1 MLRVLLR
8 RYIAVKS
15 THQLCYSSCVLYASG
30 NLRQTAAVAAM
41 ADGWTRHLTPAPV
54 DRLAG
59 LIDFSI
65 TYSTNTSSKFWFSP
79 SLRDFHEV
87 EFDAKGGKIV
97 HVSAGRRH
105 FAVLT
110 THGNVYLTDT
120 EGLQQEWYV
129 PHKVASAN
137 CHQIVCGLDHTLLL
151 CKDGRVFSHGW
162 GADGQTGIG
171 NEVTLTN
178 FTTVVGDI
186 QNKMIS
192 RIDTCVDSC
201 YALAADGTVFAW
213 GNNEYSQL
221 GVDSSELQVLA
232 PQQCHLPT
240 LSEEIIQIASCG
252 TFTCCLTASGN
263 LYYWGTLEPDNHCRN
278 GIKLYGSE
286 TSFGPVSS
294 LHAGLHYIVACCTEA
309 LLVWGSYPGHFG
321 GTELQPLKI
330 SIPSNVNILS
340 VSPMLHELVI
350 LADK

>member
-201 YALAADGTVFAW
+201 YALAA
-213 GNNEYSQL
+213 
-221 GVDSSELQVLA
+221 
-232 PQQCHLPT
+232 
-240 LSEEIIQIASCG
+240 
-252 TFTCCLTASGN
+252 SGN